1 MIIITDFLAYST
13 PRRDHLSNVSS
24 PLDSEANINAHTYY
38 SISRTTIKAR
48 KQRLELERKMSST
61 PTGTAGAGSS
71 FPFNDENQTIQWP
84 PLSIF
89 GVVVTVLGFI
99 VVTWFIFWISR
110 REKSRRRRATAGMCP
125 LGATNLCKP
134 SRLEAENPDMF
145 SDTRQQQPLPMFRR
159 YC

>member
-1 MIIITDFLAYST
+1 M
-13 PRRDHLSNVSS
+13 S
-24 PLDSEANINAHTYY
+24 PLHLT
-38 SISRTTIKAR
+38 R
-48 KQRLELERKMSST
+48 KQISTRTLTTPFQGPQSKHQSNDLNLERKMSST

-71 FPFNDENQTIQWP
+71 FPFNDDNQNIQWP

-99 VVTWFIFWISR
+99 AVTWFIFWISR

-134 SRLEAENPDMF
+134 SRLEAENPQTCSQTLVNNSPCQCF
-145 SDTRQQQPLPMFRR
+145 ADTARR
-159 YC
+159 TGDWKPDA